1 MYVLL
6 LIYDLNYLT
15 PNLCPRWELP
25 FPLAVR
31 FYKTNMNDCYRNSYF
46 NGLLHRN
53 ELIWL
58 NPLQLPGNFHFINC
72 VWFEARTITSIS
84 NCINSSVKMI
94 PKPLHQNHD
103 ALLTQTLIFLIFS
116 YSNSDKNCPSISI
129 LFLFFS

>member
-1 MYVLL
+1 MKPTKIIDQKKAEEFSKLKSFDFSSFSLNFQVMLKYIWIKNVCKVLL

-53 ELIWL
+53 ELIGP
-58 NPLQLPGNFHFINC
+58 NPL
-72 VWFEARTITSIS
+72 
-84 NCINSSVKMI
+84 
-94 PKPLHQNHD
+94 
-103 ALLTQTLIFLIFS
+103 
-116 YSNSDKNCPSISI
+116 
-129 LFLFFS
+129 